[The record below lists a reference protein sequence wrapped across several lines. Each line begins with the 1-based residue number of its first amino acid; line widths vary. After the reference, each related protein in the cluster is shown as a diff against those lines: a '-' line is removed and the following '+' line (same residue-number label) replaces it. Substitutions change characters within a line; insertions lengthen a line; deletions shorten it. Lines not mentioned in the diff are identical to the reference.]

1 MDKKPTTKDISLLVS
16 RPDLADKFDEIY
28 GAGTAKAILQKAN
41 PQFEGK
47 PSSTSAQYAGAV
59 TRGLAGPML
68 GAAMGAP
75 LGPVGMLAGSLAV
88 PAGDALTMLVNAISS
103 GVGSDKRLT
112 SPSQGIQQLLTRAG
126 VAQPETAGQRMVEAG
141 AGAIGGTAAQLP
153 GLMRMAGTGVT
164 QMGRNIAS
172 QMAERPVAQLATA
185 IPAGAVAQ
193 RTAEAVQPY
202 LGDTGAMLAGMAGG
216 VATGGA
222 SMASADR
229 VKRAMSNAEQR
240 AANIAAKAQG
250 LGFEGQTAL
259 TPGQAGTSKTA
270 QIFEAAASTLP
281 GSAGQFTRR
290 YSAQADLAEGIFG
303 KIADMFGGLP
313 QDPSVAYSGGAS
325 AVRTAAKRNV
335 DKIGQGIR
343 SIASQSDIN
352 LADAPKFQDGIMN
365 ARKLLQSLPPKMR
378 QDPLF
383 ESFEQF
389 YFGAK
394 NEALDAKVA
403 DAMAETGM
411 KPTNPNFKAFADKV
425 RQQLIDGGEPEF
437 SFQGYAQK
445 GAIPGADYQD
455 QRVLFGDL
463 AYQKRG
469 TQIGEAFK
477 SLRNALDNARDDSFK
492 AQGLE
497 DQVTELRNLRA
508 SYGSANELNNR
519 FATAGD
525 KTVLNTLTTNKD
537 SLARSLLPLLNLQEK
552 QLLAQGVL
560 SDIYTSSLNKAGEL
574 DITKLGSNVIKAN
587 KVAPVTFDQIF
598 GTPAANQ
605 LVDLADVAQTSL
617 KPKIGSSQTS
627 ERSMM
632 INLLTS
638 GPAKLATIVGGSAAM
653 GIPLASAAAGLAAPA
668 IASKAY
674 LSPRVQNFY
683 EGLNISDPLMN
694 YLSSPVD
701 PMLRYAASPNL
712 LNIVPEPEPY
722 RIDINGVG
730 QLR

>member
-28 GAGTAKAILQKAN
+28 GAGTAKSILQKAN

-47 PSSTSAQYAGAV
+47 PSSTPAQYAGAV

-88 PAGDALTMLVNAISS
+88 PAGDALTSLINAIAS
-103 GVGSDKRLT
+103 GAGSERRLT

-153 GLMRMAGTGVT
+153 GLMRMASTGVT
-164 QMGRNIAS
+164 QMGRNIAG

-240 AANIAAKAQG
+240 AANIATKAQG
-250 LGFEGQTAL
+250 LGFEGETAL

-290 YSAQADLAEGIFG
+290 YSAQSDLAEGIFT
-303 KIADMFGGLP
+303 KIANMFGGLP

-325 AVRTAAKRNV
+325 AVRSAAQRNV
-335 DKIGQGIR
+335 NKIGSGIR
-343 SIASQSDIN
+343 EIAAQSDIN
-352 LADAPKFQDGIMN
+352 LADAPKFQDGILN

-378 QDPLF
+378 QEPLF

-394 NEALDAKVA
+394 NEGLDVKVA

-445 GAIPGADYQD
+445 GTLPGADYQD

-469 TQIGEAFK
+469 TTIGDAFRN
-477 SLRNALDNARDDSFK
+477 LRDALDNARDDSFK

-497 DQVTELRNLRA
+497 DQLTKLKELRA
-508 SYGSANELNNR
+508 SYGSAKELNNR
-519 FATAGD
+519 FATAAD

-537 SLARSLLPLLNLQEK
+537 SLSKQLLPLLNPQEK
-552 QLLAQGVL
+552 QMLAQGVL

-617 KPKIGSSQTS
+617 KPKISSSQTS

-632 INLLTS
+632 INMLTS
-638 GPAKLATIVGGSAAM
+638 GPAKVAGIVGGSAAM
-653 GIPLASAAAGLAAPA
+653 GVPLATAAAGLAAPA

-683 EGLNISDPLMN
+683 EGLNITDPLMN
-694 YLSSPVD
+694 YLANPVD

-730 QLR
+730 QSR

>member
-1 MDKKPTTKDISLLVS
+1 
-16 RPDLADKFDEIY
+16 
-28 GAGTAKAILQKAN
+28 
-41 PQFEGK
+41 
-47 PSSTSAQYAGAV
+47 
-59 TRGLAGPML
+59 
-68 GAAMGAP
+68 
-75 LGPVGMLAGSLAV
+75 
-88 PAGDALTMLVNAISS
+88 
-103 GVGSDKRLT
+103 
-112 SPSQGIQQLLTRAG
+112 
-126 VAQPETAGQRMVEAG
+126 
-141 AGAIGGTAAQLP
+141 
-153 GLMRMAGTGVT
+153 
-164 QMGRNIAS
+164 
-172 QMAERPVAQLATA
+172 
-185 IPAGAVAQ
+185 
-193 RTAEAVQPY
+193 
-202 LGDTGAMLAGMAGG
+202 

-222 SMASADR
+222 SMASGDR
-229 VKRAMSNAEQR
+229 IQRAMSNAEQR
-240 AANIAAKAQG
+240 AANISTKAQG
-250 LGFEGQTAL
+250 LGFEGDTAL

-352 LADAPKFQDGIMN
+352 LADAPKFQDGILN

-411 KPTNPNFKAFADKV
+411 KPTNPNFKAFADTV

-437 SFQGYAQK
+437 SYQGYAQR
-445 GAIPGADYQD
+445 GTLPGADYQD
-455 QRVLFGDL
+455 QRVLFGNL
-463 AYQKRG
+463 AYAQRG
-469 TQIGEAFK
+469 TKIGDAFR
-477 SLRNALDNARDDSFK
+477 SLRDTLDTARDDSFK
-492 AQGLE
+492 AQGL
-497 DQVTELRNLRA
+497 DDKLTELKKLRS
-508 SYGSANELNNR
+508 SYGAAVDLNDR
-519 FATAGD
+519 FATAAD

-537 SLARSLLPLLNLQEK
+537 SLAKSLLPLLNEQEK

-560 SDIYTSSLNKAGEL
+560 SDIYTSSLNNAGEL

-632 INLLTS
+632 INMLTS
-638 GPAKLATIVGGSAAM
+638 GPGKLATIVGGSAAM

-683 EGLNISDPLMN
+683 EGLNITDPLMN
-694 YLSSPVD
+694 YLSNPVD

>member
-16 RPDLADKFDEIY
+16 KPDLADKFDEIY
-28 GAGTAKAILQKAN
+28 GSGTAKAILQKAN

-47 PSSTSAQYAGAV
+47 PSSTANQYAGAA

-88 PAGDALTMLVNAISS
+88 PAGDALTALVNAISS

-153 GLMRMAGTGVT
+153 GLMRMASTGVT

-193 RTAEAVQPY
+193 RTAEFAQPY

-222 SMASADR
+222 SMSSADR
-229 VKRAMSNAEQR
+229 IKRSMTNAEQR

-250 LGFEGQTAL
+250 LGFEGETAL

-325 AVRTAAKRNV
+325 AVRTAAQRNV
-335 DKIGQGIR
+335 NKIGSGIR
-343 SIASQSDIN
+343 EIAAQSDIN
-352 LADAPKFQDGIMN
+352 LADAPKFQDGILN
-365 ARKLLQSLPPKMR
+365 ARKLMQSLPPAMR
-378 QDPLF
+378 KDPLF

-394 NEALDAKVA
+394 NEGLDVKVA
-403 DAMAETGM
+403 SAMAETGM
-411 KPTNPNFKAFADKV
+411 KPTNPNFKVFADKV
-425 RQQLIDGGEPEF
+425 RQQLIDAGEPEF

-445 GAIPGADYQD
+445 GTLPGADYQD
-455 QRVLFGDL
+455 QRQLFGDL
-463 AYQKRG
+463 AFQKRG
-469 TQIGEAFK
+469 TKVGDAFR
-477 SLRNALDNARDDSFK
+477 SLRDALDNARDDSFK

-497 DQVTELRNLRA
+497 DQLTKLKELRA
-508 SYGSANELNNR
+508 SYGSAKELSER
-519 FATAGD
+519 FANAND
-525 KTVLNTLTTNKD
+525 KTVLNTITSNKD
-537 SLARSLLPLLNLQEK
+537 TLSNTLLPLLNQQEK
-552 QLLAQGVL
+552 QMLAQGVL
-560 SDIYTSSLNKAGEL
+560 SDIYTGSLNNAGEL
-574 DITKLGSNVIKAN
+574 DITKLGKTVIKAN
-587 KVAPVTFDQIF
+587 KEAPMTFDKIF

-632 INLLTS
+632 INMLTS
-638 GPAKLATIVGGSAAM
+638 GPGKLATIVGGSAAM
-653 GIPLASAAAGLAAPA
+653 GVPLAAAAAGLAAPA

-683 EGLNISDPLMN
+683 EGLNITDPLMN